1 MSIKTIK
8 EISSINSST
17 YSLKEKRLFIN
28 YLDTSNITKN
38 QIDEIVRYDDLSE
51 LPSRAKRIVN
61 NGDIIISTVR
71 PNQLHYGVL
80 KNIPENLLV
89 STGFTTITIDKN
101 LADNYYVYYY
111 LTQKHIT
118 NYLQRVAEGS
128 TTSYPSIKPSDIG
141 EIVINLPSLLIQRK
155 ISKVIRNIEEM
166 IELNKSINNNLEQLS
181 ERIFKEWF
189 LLYNFPNSKNLPY
202 KDYDGLFKDT
212 KLGEIPEKW
221 DVVKVGKMNLL
232 ITDYVANGSFASL
245 KENVTILDTDDYAY
259 FIRNTDLKSNVFEK
273 YVDKH
278 SYEFLNKSK
287 LFGDEIL
294 ISNVG
299 DVGSIH
305 LCPTLDKPMTLG
317 NNMIMI
323 RSETELKLE
332 YYLYLLLKSEYGAHL
347 LDGITGGSVQSK
359 FNKTDFRSLK
369 IIMPNNETL
378 KKFNSIIIPIFNQ
391 IKEINNE
398 IKKLTKLRD
407 TLLPKLMSG
416 EIDVSNINFD
426 LD

>member
-1 MSIKTIK
+1 MNFKF
-8 EISSINSST
+8 
-17 YSLKEKRLFIN
+17 YSLNELVKIK
-28 YLDTSNITKN
+28 YGKN
-38 QIDEIVRYDDLSE
+38 QKKVENPNGNYPIYGTGGLMGYADEFLYDRPSVLIGRKGSIDKVKYTDKPFWTVDTLFYTEVNENKVLPKYLYYLMSMMNLSSYNEGTSIPSLRTETLYKIDLSI
-51 LPSRAKRIVN
+51 PSTQYQKQILKILNAIDSKIKVN
-61 NGDIIISTVR
+61 T
-71 PNQLHYGVL
+71 
-80 KNIPENLLV
+80 
-89 STGFTTITIDKN
+89 
-101 LADNYYVYYY
+101 
-111 LTQKHIT
+111 
-118 NYLQRVAEGS
+118 
-128 TTSYPSIKPSDIG
+128 
-141 EIVINLPSLLIQRK
+141 
-155 ISKVIRNIEEM
+155 M
-166 IELNKSINNNLEQLS
+166 INNNLEQLS

-221 DVVKVGKMNLL
+221 DVVKIGKMNLL

-332 YYLYLLLKSEYGAHL
+332 YYLYLLLKSEFGTHL

-391 IKEINNE
+391 IKEINYE

-426 LD
+426 LKIEK